1 MNLCDIIYMESEKM
15 SRDTKIKDIK
25 IIRSGLDNV
34 AEEQNHFV
42 KVGTECCIPKDR
54 DAISLYADEP
64 CVEACQLLYDLNIQ
78 TYTSGGHVDGKD
90 NAEGIAYIGICYDSL
105 SEQNKAIVNDLIE
118 KGMIDGIFDGKGRG
132 YGLIFSLSVPINS
145 DSLVGDVSDKLV
157 QLASLFQQQDV
168 LYGRRTID
176 EIKSSI
182 FTKLDDG
189 NYRNNWTFEVVSEEK
204 MQQSLPEWIEY
215 ECENMYTSDEI
226 TYFVSEDL
234 LNKHLSYIESITAHK
249 IK

>member
-1 MNLCDIIYMESEKM
+1 MNWCDIMDMEGDKM

-25 IIRSGLDNV
+25 IIRSGLGNTE
-34 AEEQNHFV
+34 EEQAFV
-42 KVGTECCIPKDR
+42 NVGTEGCIPKNR

-64 CVEACQLLYDLNIQ
+64 CVEACQLLYDLNIK
-78 TYTSGGHVDGKD
+78 TYTSSGHVDGKE
-90 NAEGIAYIGICYDSL
+90 NANGEAYIGINYDSL
-105 SEQNKAIVNDLIE
+105 SERNKEIANDLISQ
-118 KGMIDGIFDGKGRG
+118 GIIDSIGDNSARG
-132 YGLIFSLSVPINS
+132 NGLTISLSIPIKS

-157 QLASLFQQQDV
+157 QLASLFQPQDV

-182 FTKLDDG
+182 FTILDGG
-189 NYRNNWTFEVVSEEK
+189 NYRNNWTHEVLSEEE
-204 MQQSLPEWIEY
+204 MQQSLPEWVEY
-215 ECENMYTSDEI
+215 ECENMYTSDGI

-234 LNKHLSYIESITAHK
+234 LNKHLSYVESINAHK

>member
-1 MNLCDIIYMESEKM
+1 M

-34 AEEQNHFV
+34 EEEQNYFV
-42 KVGTECCIPKDR
+42 TVGTESCIPKDR
-54 DAISLYADEP
+54 NAIPLYADEP
-64 CVEACQLLYDLNIQ
+64 CVEACQLLYDLNIK
-78 TYTSGGHVDGKD
+78 TYTSGGHVDGKE
-90 NAEGIAYIGICYDSL
+90 NVNGIAYIGIVYDTL
-105 SEQNKAIVNDLIE
+105 SEENKKIAGEMIKNGIIDNISNND
-118 KGMIDGIFDGKGRG
+118 GRG
-132 YGLIFSLSVPINS
+132 TGLTISLCVPINS
-145 DSLVGDVSDKLV
+145 NSLVGDVSDKLV

-189 NYRNNWTFEVVSEEK
+189 NYHNNWTFEVVSEEEF
-204 MQQSLPEWIEY
+204 QQSLLEWVGY
-215 ECENMYTSDEI
+215 ECENMYTSDGI

-249 IK
+249 MK